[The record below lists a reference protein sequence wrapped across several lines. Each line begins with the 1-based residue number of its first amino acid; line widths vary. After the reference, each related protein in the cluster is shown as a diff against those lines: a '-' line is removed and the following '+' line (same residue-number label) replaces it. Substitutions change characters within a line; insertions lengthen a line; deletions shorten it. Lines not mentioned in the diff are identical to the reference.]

1 MIAGAVQGAAKVLR
15 EKAVKVA
22 AHLLEASEDDLEYV
36 EGGVQV
42 KGSPDQ
48 RKSLA
53 EIVVMPRMFKHDLP
67 DDITSGFE
75 ASHVYDHPYTT
86 MPTEDRSD
94 LGVFYPCMGHA
105 CHLAMVEV
113 DLETGG
119 VEILRYAAV
128 HDAGTMVNPR
138 SLEGQIIGGT
148 AQGVATALLEELVYD
163 DAGNLLSTSFMD
175 FLMPTAMEVPELLI
189 GHEETP
195 SPITEY
201 GIKGGGEAGRMM
213 APGAISAAID
223 DALREYDV
231 HVTDLPATPE
241 RILDWV
247 GDRDA

>member
-1 MIAGAVQGAAKVLR
+1 M
-15 EKAVKVA
+15 
-22 AHLLEASEDDLEYV
+22 LEPDADDLEWSD
-36 EGGVQV
+36 GGYQV
-42 KGSPDQ
+42 VGSPSS
-48 RKSLA
+48 RA
-53 EIVVMPRMFKHDLP
+53 EFADIAMTAHLFATKLP
-67 DDITSGFE
+67 DDLQSGLE
-75 ASHVYDHPYTT
+75 ATHVYDHPYTT
-86 MPTEDRSD
+86 MPSKDRSD
-94 LGVFYPCMGHA
+94 LGSFYPCMGHA

-138 SLEGQIIGGT
+138 SLEGQIVGGT

-163 DAGNLLSTSFMD
+163 DQGQLLSTSFMD

-213 APGAISAAID
+213 APGAISAALD

-247 GDRDA
+247 GEKKG